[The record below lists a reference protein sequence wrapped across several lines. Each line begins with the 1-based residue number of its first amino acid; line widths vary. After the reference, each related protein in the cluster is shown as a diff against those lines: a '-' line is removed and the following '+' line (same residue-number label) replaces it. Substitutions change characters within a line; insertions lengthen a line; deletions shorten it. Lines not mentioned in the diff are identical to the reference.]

1 MKSSLIIRRAV
12 EADAE
17 AIIRFNIAMARET
30 EQKVLPEDKIRPG
43 VNALFRKPEY
53 GFYLAAVAGDRV
65 VGCLMV
71 TYEWSDWR
79 NGLFWWIQ
87 SVYVIPEFRRK
98 GVYRSMYETLR
109 ELAAGTPD
117 HCGFRLYVEK
127 ENRNAQETYTALGM
141 KETRYALFEEIT
153 DRHNRNKSR
162 QKK

>member
-1 MKSSLIIRRAV
+1 VKPTFIIRRAV
-12 EADAE
+12 ESDAE
-17 AIIRFNIAMARET
+17 SIIRFNTAMALET
-30 EQKVLPEDKIRPG
+30 EQKALPEHKIRPG
-43 VNALFRKPEY
+43 VTALFRKPEY
-53 GFYLAAVAGDRV
+53 GFYLVAISGDRV

-87 SVYVIPEFRRK
+87 SVYVIPEFRRS

-127 ENRNAQETYTALGM
+127 DNRTAQKTYTALGM
-141 KETRYALFEEIT
+141 SETRYALYEELSDMNDHHT
-153 DRHNRNKSR
+153 
-162 QKK
+162 